1 MERDGATHP
10 ADVEPMN
17 SSNSIELK
25 TISIILSIFFILS
38 RLNNISSLL
47 CLVFEKEFLFLLR
60 QILVA

>member
-10 ADVEPMN
+10 ANVEPMN

-38 RLNNISSLL
+38 RLNI
-47 CLVFEKEFLFLLR
+47 
-60 QILVA
+60 I